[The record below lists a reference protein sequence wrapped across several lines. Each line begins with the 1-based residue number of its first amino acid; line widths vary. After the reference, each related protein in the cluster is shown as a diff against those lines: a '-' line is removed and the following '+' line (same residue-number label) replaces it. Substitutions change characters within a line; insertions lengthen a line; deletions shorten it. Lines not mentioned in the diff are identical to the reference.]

1 MAQPSLRVGYGAKR
15 NVYSAEAPC
24 DGRTRSYNLVR
35 PTCGRAR
42 RCPSENPTRLR
53 RRSRKRPHRA
63 IRTQPFAY
71 RGFVFFAL
79 GNFVS
84 IAGRQMLTIAIE
96 WEVYAR
102 THSATALG
110 LVGLVAAVP
119 IVALSL
125 PAGHLADRFSR
136 KSIILLSQAASASCS
151 VCLALIS
158 WNHLAIPRI
167 PLLLRGNDLLRS
179 IATVFERHAAFHFD
193 DLSLPLIYLVML
205 ISASVRTFG
214 WAARSSFFP
223 TLVPRETFAN
233 AVTWNSSIFQI
244 SCVLGPAVGGLLIVR
259 MGFPFIYAL
268 DATCALFFFF
278 LVLPIQ
284 KIRLAR
290 RVAGSAWSSLAA
302 GIRFVLSKKVILATL
317 TLDLFAVL
325 LGGATAL
332 LPIFAD
338 QILHCGPIGLGWLRA
353 APAIGAFVMAVVI
366 AYLPP
371 MRQAGRTLLGCVT
384 GFGVATIVF
393 GASRWFWLSLL
404 MLFLTGVF
412 DSVSVVVRQTLVQ
425 LLTPDEMRGRVSA
438 VNNIF
443 IGTSNEFGALESGLT
458 AAIFGPVV
466 SVVAGG
472 IGTIL
477 IVLAV
482 AMKWPETRRIGAL
495 DKHLA

>member
-1 MAQPSLRVGYGAKR
+1 MPERKPYAPSPT
-15 NVYSAEAPC
+15 AESSPGPR
-24 DGRTRSYNLVR
+24 DPL
-35 PTCGRAR
+35 CGL
-42 RCPSENPTRLR
+42 SLSQFHFYT
-53 RRSRKRPHRA
+53 
-63 IRTQPFAY
+63 
-71 RGFVFFAL
+71 L
-79 GNFVS
+79 GNFVA

-136 KSIILLSQAASASCS
+136 KSIILWSQAAGALCS
-151 VCLALIS
+151 ICLALIS
-158 WNHLAIPRI
+158 WNHLDLPRLAI
-167 PLLLRGNDLLRS
+167 LVRGNDFLRS
-179 IATVFERHAAFHFD
+179 IATVFERHPAFHFD
-193 DLSLPLIYLVML
+193 DLSLPLLYLVML
-205 ISASVRTFG
+205 LSASVRTLG

-223 TLVPRETFAN
+223 TLVPRDAFAN

-244 SCVLGPAVGGLLIVR
+244 SCVLGPAVGGFLIVR
-259 MGFPFIYAL
+259 LGFPFIYAL
-268 DATCALFFFF
+268 DAVCTLTFFV
-278 LVLPIQ
+278 LVLPI
-284 KIRLAR
+284 KKVRLVR
-290 RVAGSAWSSLAA
+290 RVTGSAWSSLAE
-302 GIRFVLSKKVILATL
+302 GIRFVLSKKVILATI
-317 TLDLFAVL
+317 TLDMFAVL

-338 QILHCGPIGLGWLRA
+338 QILHCGPIGLGWMRA
-353 APAIGAFVMAVVI
+353 APAIGAFAMAVAI

-371 MRQAGRTLLGCVT
+371 MRHAGRALLWSVS
-384 GFGVATIVF
+384 GFGLATIVF
-393 GASRWFWLSLL
+393 GLSTWFWLSLV

-458 AAIFGPVV
+458 AALFGPVV

-472 IGTIL
+472 VGTIL
-477 IVLAV
+477 VVLGV
-482 AMKWPETRRIGAL
+482 SWKWPETRKIGAL
-495 DKHLA
+495 DKSLT

>member
-1 MAQPSLRVGYGAKR
+1 V
-15 NVYSAEAPC
+15 V
-24 DGRTRSYNLVR
+24 T
-35 PTCGRAR
+35 
-42 RCPSENPTRLR
+42 
-53 RRSRKRPHRA
+53 
-63 IRTQPFAY
+63 
-71 RGFVFFAL
+71 
-79 GNFVS
+79 
-84 IAGRQMLTIAIE
+84 
-96 WEVYAR
+96 
-102 THSATALG
+102 
-110 LVGLVAAVP
+110 
-119 IVALSL
+119 LSL

-136 KSIILLSQAASASCS
+136 RTIILWSQAGSAICS

-158 WNHLAIPRI
+158 WNHLAIPHWPI
-167 PLLLRGNDLLRS
+167 LFWANGWLRA
-179 IATVFERHAAFHFD
+179 IATVFERHPTFHFD

-205 ISASVRTFG
+205 ISSSVRTFG
-214 WAARSSFFP
+214 WAARSSYFP
-223 TLVPRETFAN
+223 KLVSRETFAN

-244 SCVLGPAVGGLLIVR
+244 SCVLGPAAAGFMIVR
-259 MGFPFIYAL
+259 LGFPFIYAIE
-268 DATCALFFFF
+268 ACCALTFFL
-278 LVLPIQ
+278 LVLPIKSGAQ
-284 KIRLAR
+284 GGRL
-290 RVAGSAWSSLAA
+290 VGNAWSSLAA
-302 GIRFVLSKKVILATL
+302 GIRFVLGKKIILAAL

-353 APAIGAFVMAVVI
+353 APAIGSFVMAVAI

-371 MRQAGRTLLGCVT
+371 MRHAGRMLLRCVT

-393 GASRWFWLSLL
+393 GASRWLWLSLL

-458 AAIFGPVV
+458 AAVFGPIA
-466 SVVAGG
+466 SVIGGG

-477 IVLAV
+477 VVIAV
-482 AMKWPETRRIGAL
+482 ALKWPQTRKIGAL